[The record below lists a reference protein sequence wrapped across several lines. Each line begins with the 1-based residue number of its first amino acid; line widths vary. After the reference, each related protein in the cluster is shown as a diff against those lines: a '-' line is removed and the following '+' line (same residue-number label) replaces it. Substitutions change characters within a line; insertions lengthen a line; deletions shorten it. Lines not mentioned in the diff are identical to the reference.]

1 MPLSNRQQSGQTQA
15 TIGNQVGVRANRKR
29 EVLSA
34 RRVAG
39 SRTFIPAPPL
49 SPAPLGQRPWKP
61 CDWR

>member
-1 MPLSNRQQSGQTQA
+1 MPLSNRQQSGQTPA
-15 TIGNQVGVRANRKR
+15 TIGNQFGVRANRKR